1 MTAMTITTSISSN
14 YRCMHTITMATT
26 TTLTTDE
33 CEQKPTNFAESC
45 GGAERR
51 SSQPPKDSALDRR
64 NVRVAEHERD

>member
-1 MTAMTITTSISSN
+1 MIIYVIPPEKGRNRREELTMTAMTMTTSISSN

-45 GGAERR
+45 EGAERR
-51 SSQPPKDSALDRR
+51 SS
-64 NVRVAEHERD
+64 